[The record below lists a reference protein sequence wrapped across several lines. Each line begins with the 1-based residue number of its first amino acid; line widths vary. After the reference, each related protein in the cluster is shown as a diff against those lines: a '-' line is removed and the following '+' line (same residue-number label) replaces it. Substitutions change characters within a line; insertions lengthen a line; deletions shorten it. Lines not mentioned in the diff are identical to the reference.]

1 MPTQLTAGH
10 LGAYGQGRELG
21 VWLRRILIG
30 GFLLVGLFFRG
41 LIAEELREQPTS
53 FSVWLDFR
61 ALASGNPP
69 RLSLPIWLA
78 SLGTERV
85 AGGGENPERTIYRIH
100 FRRAASL
107 HHAVQMRFFFD
118 DREAGSITV
127 SGWSETG
134 VALFTHGPFGAGLGL
149 PTSET
154 LTLPVDGLD
163 YIDVSTTGDGKNL
176 RGVFLASLK
185 RAVVE
190 HALDYEP
197 PSGVIDPFGNL
208 PLATLQEDDYKLY
221 GRVKAPIDAQS
232 MKLSPSGARS
242 GTWEFELQSI
252 PLIALLGFE
261 VLGADALAPLEVTVN
276 DRQIGPVA
284 IYHPDLADPGY
295 LGLVRPL
302 DRDMRFR
309 YAGWL
314 RGQKIIPGS
323 ALRTGVN
330 KVVVRLHSDSGPLV
344 LRTLEMQLK
353 YNTPGL
359 DYQFEL
365 KTP

>member
-1 MPTQLTAGH
+1 MRTHFTAGN
-10 LGAYGQGRELG
+10 LGAYGQGREL
-21 VWLRRILIG
+21 VVLMRRILIG

-41 LIAEELREQPTS
+41 LIAQELREQPTS

-61 ALASGNPP
+61 ALASANPP
-69 RLSLPIWLA
+69 RISLPIWLA
-78 SLGTERV
+78 SLGTERI
-85 AGGGENPERTIYRIH
+85 AGGGENSEKTIYRIH
-100 FRRAASL
+100 FRRATGL
-107 HHAVQMRFFFD
+107 HSAIQIRFFFD
-118 DREAGSITV
+118 DLQAESIMV

-134 VALFTHGPFGAGLGL
+134 TALFEHGPFGAGLGL

-163 YIDVSTTGDGKNL
+163 YLDLSTKGDGKNI

-190 HALDYEP
+190 HALDYDP
-197 PSGVIDPFGNL
+197 PSGAIDPFGNL
-208 PLATLQEDDYKLY
+208 PLATLQADDYKLY
-221 GRVKAPIDAQS
+221 GRVKASIDAQA
-232 MKLSPSGARS
+232 MKLNPSDARS
-242 GTWEFELQSI
+242 GTWEFELQSL

-284 IYHPDLADPGY
+284 IYHPDLADPAY

-330 KVVVRLHSDSGPLV
+330 KVVVRLHGDSGPLA